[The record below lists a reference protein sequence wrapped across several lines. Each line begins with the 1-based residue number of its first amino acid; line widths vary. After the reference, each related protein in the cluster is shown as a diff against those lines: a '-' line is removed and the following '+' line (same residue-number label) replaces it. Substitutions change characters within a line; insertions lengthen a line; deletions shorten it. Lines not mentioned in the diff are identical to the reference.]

1 MDSYRSV
8 MDILGWNLQ
17 LLVNAAFVQTV
28 LETTGG
34 RENQVLKFT
43 CD

>member
-28 LETTGG
+28 LRDHRRKGEPSP
-34 RENQVLKFT
+34 QVHL
-43 CD
+43 